1 MDNANQNNDSIDKP
15 PMAIAFA
22 RLKAGDLAY
31 EGIGP
36 EEGAA
41 LDIQGVKNLAAK
53 RNHDIDD
60 WASLAEH
67 WQQRLT
73 LAINEIAAGNAA
85 VDITRRRVDDPIYEP
100 VMRLRCSETCSSE
113 GELS

>member
-1 MDNANQNNDSIDKP
+1 
-15 PMAIAFA
+15 MAIAFA

-31 EGIGP
+31 EGIAP
-36 EEGAA
+36 DEGSA
-41 LDIQGVKNLAAK
+41 LDIQGIKNLAAK

-60 WASLAEH
+60 WSALAEH

-73 LAINEIAAGNAA
+73 LAINEIAAANAA
-85 VDITRRRVDDPIYEP
+85 VDTTSRRVDDPIYEP
-100 VMRLRCSETCSSE
+100 IMRLRCSETCSETCSGTISEASAAE